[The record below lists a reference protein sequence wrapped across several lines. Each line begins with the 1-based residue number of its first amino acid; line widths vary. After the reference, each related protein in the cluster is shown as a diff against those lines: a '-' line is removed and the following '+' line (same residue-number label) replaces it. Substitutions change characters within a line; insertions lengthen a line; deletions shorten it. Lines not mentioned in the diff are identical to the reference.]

1 MFSRLF
7 RLGWDLDF
15 QGYLFMLDVIRERA
29 QGWFA
34 KVILALIT
42 VPFALWGVDSYL
54 RGGADGAFVAE
65 VDSQKI
71 SQQEFNQVLREQQD
85 RMRSVMKDAFD
96 PAMLDKP
103 EIRRSILDNLV
114 EQRLLTGGAAK
125 AGIVISDEMLAGFI
139 GAIPDFQENGKF
151 SQSRYESL
159 LRNQGMSPVMFESR
173 LRQGL
178 MTEQFIDGLT
188 HSTLLPRS
196 ALDTF
201 IHLSEQQREMLQAM
215 IVPEQFFPRIKVGND
230 QIKAY
235 YDKHKETF
243 RVPEQAR
250 LDYVV
255 LSVEDLAQQA
265 VVPDGEVA
273 KYYEE
278 HAAQFQEAEQRQA
291 SHILITAAAS
301 ASEAEKSAARAKA
314 EQLFKDATRSPGQF
328 AELAAKHSQDPG
340 SAAAGGDLGMF
351 ARGAMVKPFENAV
364 FAMKVGDI
372 VGPVQ
377 SDFGFHVIK
386 LTGVKPGKARS
397 LAEAREEIVL
407 ELKKQNAGKRFAEVA
422 ETFSNMVY
430 EQPDSL
436 KPVADALGLKVQSS
450 PWMGKKGGDVA
461 LLNNGKLLQAVF
473 SEESIKLKRNTEAV
487 EVRPS
492 TLVAARVT
500 EFRPAS
506 YKALEELS
514 VELGAR
520 VQRDLANEMA
530 AKRGGEVLEQLR
542 QGKEVPELKWGTPIV
557 VSRQAAASLGE
568 AVVSEIFTANA
579 GKLPSF
585 TGVPDPKGGFL
596 LIRVNRVIDPGKLD
610 DAKRKGYA
618 DRLRDLLAQEY
629 FAAYVG
635 SLRQRADITVKKDV
649 LEKTER

>member
-1 MFSRLF
+1 
-7 RLGWDLDF
+7 
-15 QGYLFMLDVIRERA
+15 MLDVIRDRA
-29 QGWFA
+29 QSWVA
-34 KVILALIT
+34 KVILVLIT

-54 RGGADGAFVAE
+54 RGGTDGAVVAE
-65 VDSQKI
+65 VNSQKI
-71 SQQEFNQVLREQQD
+71 SRQEFNQVLREQQD

-114 EQRLLTGGAAK
+114 EQRLLIGGAAK
-125 AGIVISDEMLAGFI
+125 AGMVISDEMLAGFI

-159 LRNQGMSPVMFESR
+159 LRNQSMTPMAFESR

-178 MTEQFIDGLT
+178 VTEQFIDGLT
-188 HSTLLPRS
+188 NSTLVSRS
-196 ALDTF
+196 ALDSY
-201 IHLSEQQREMLQAM
+201 IRLSEQQREMLQAM
-215 IVPEQFFPRIKVGND
+215 IVPEQFFPQIKVGND

-235 YDKHKETF
+235 YEKHKETF

-255 LSVEDLAQQA
+255 LAMDDLAQQA
-265 VVPDGEVA
+265 VVSDEEVG

-278 HAAQFQEAEQRQA
+278 HTVQYQEAEQRQA
-291 SHILITAAAS
+291 SHILIAAAAS
-301 ASEAEKSAARAKA
+301 ASEKEKSAARVKA
-314 EQLFKDATRSPGQF
+314 EQLFKDASNSPGSF

-351 ARGAMVKPFENAV
+351 ARGAMVKPFEDAV
-364 FAMKVGDI
+364 FGMKMGEVA
-372 VGPVQ
+372 GPVQ
-377 SDFGFHVIK
+377 SDFGYHIIK
-386 LTGVKPGKARS
+386 LTGVKPGKMRS
-397 LAEAREEIVL
+397 LAESRDEIAL
-407 ELKKQNAGKRFAEVA
+407 ELKKQKAGKRFAEVA

-436 KPVADALGLKVQSS
+436 KPVADALGLKVQTS

-461 LLNNGKLLQAVF
+461 LLNNSKLLQAVF
-473 SEESIKLKRNTEAV
+473 ADESVKLKRNSEAV
-487 EVRPS
+487 EVRPG
-492 TLVAARVT
+492 TLVAARVA

-520 VQRDLANEMA
+520 VQRDLANDMA

-542 QGKEVPELKWGTPIV
+542 QGKNVTELKWGAPIMV
-557 VSRQAAASLGE
+557 TRQTAASLGE
-568 AVVSEIFTANA
+568 AVVSEIFGADA
-579 GKLPSF
+579 GKLPF
-585 TGVPDPKGGFL
+585 FAGAPDPKGGFL
-596 LIRVNRVIDPGKLD
+596 LIRVNRVIEPGALD

-618 DRLRDLLAQEY
+618 DRLRDLLSQEY
-629 FAAYVG
+629 FAAYVA
-635 SLRQRADITVKKDV
+635 SLRQGADIKIKGDL

>member
-1 MFSRLF
+1 
-7 RLGWDLDF
+7 
-15 QGYLFMLDVIRERA
+15 MLDVIRDRA
-29 QGWFA
+29 QSWVA
-34 KVILALIT
+34 KVILVLIT
-42 VPFALWGVDSYL
+42 IPFALWGVDSYL
-54 RGGADGAFVAE
+54 RGGADGAVVAE

-125 AGIVISDEMLAGFI
+125 AGMVVSDEMLAGFI

-159 LRNQGMSPVMFESR
+159 LRNQGMTPVAFESR

-178 MTEQFIDGLT
+178 VTEQFIDGLT
-188 HSTLLPRS
+188 NSTLVSRS
-196 ALDTF
+196 ALDTY
-201 IHLSEQQREMLQAM
+201 IRLSEQQREMLQAM
-215 IVPEQFFPRIKVGND
+215 IVPAQFFPQIKVGND

-235 YDKHKETF
+235 YEKHKETF

-255 LSVEDLAQQA
+255 LAVDDMAQQA
-265 VVPDGEVA
+265 VVSDEEVG

-278 HAAQFQEAEQRQA
+278 HAQQFQEAEQRQA

-301 ASEAEKSAARAKA
+301 ASEKEKSAARVKA
-314 EQLFKDATRSPGQF
+314 EQLFKDASNSPERF

-351 ARGAMVKPFENAV
+351 ARGAMVKPFEDAV
-364 FAMKVGDI
+364 FGMKMGEI

-377 SDFGFHVIK
+377 SDFGFHIIK
-386 LTGVKPGKARS
+386 LTGVKPGKVRS
-397 LAEAREEIVL
+397 LAESREEIAL
-407 ELKKQNAGKRFAEVA
+407 ELKKQKAGKRFAEVA
-422 ETFSNMVY
+422 ETFSNLVY

-436 KPVADALGLKVQSS
+436 KPVADALGLKIQTS
-450 PWMGKKGGDVA
+450 PWMGKNGGEVA

-473 SEESIKLKRNTEAV
+473 ADESVKLKRNSEAV

-492 TLVAARVT
+492 TLVAARVA

-506 YKALEELS
+506 YKALDELS

-520 VQRDLANEMA
+520 VQRDMANEMA

-542 QGKEVPELKWGTPIV
+542 QGNNVAELKWGAPIV
-557 VSRQAAASLGE
+557 VTRQAAASLGE
-568 AVVSEIFTANA
+568 AVVSEIFSADVA
-579 GKLPSF
+579 KLPFFS
-585 TGVPDPKGGFL
+585 GAPDPKGGFL
-596 LIRVNRVIDPGKLD
+596 LIRVNRVIEPGTLD

-618 DRLRDLLAQEY
+618 DRLRDLLSQEY
-629 FAAYVG
+629 FAAYVA
-635 SLRQRADITVKKDV
+635 SLRQGADIKVKGDL

>member
-1 MFSRLF
+1 
-7 RLGWDLDF
+7 
-15 QGYLFMLDVIRERA
+15 MLDVIRDRA
-29 QGWFA
+29 QSWVA
-34 KVILALIT
+34 KVILVLIT
-42 VPFALWGVDSYL
+42 IPFALWGVDSYL
-54 RGGADGAFVAE
+54 RGGADGAVVAE

-125 AGIVISDEMLAGFI
+125 AGMVVSDEMLAGFI

-159 LRNQGMSPVMFESR
+159 LRNQGMTPVAFESR

-178 MTEQFIDGLT
+178 VTEQFIDGLT
-188 HSTLLPRS
+188 NSTLVSRS
-196 ALDTF
+196 ALDTY
-201 IHLSEQQREMLQAM
+201 IRLSEQQREMLQAM
-215 IVPEQFFPRIKVGND
+215 IVPAQFFPQIKVGND

-235 YDKHKETF
+235 YEKHKETF

-255 LSVEDLAQQA
+255 LAVDDMAQQA
-265 VVPDGEVA
+265 VVSDEEVG

-278 HAAQFQEAEQRQA
+278 HAQQFQEAEQRQA

-301 ASEAEKSAARAKA
+301 ASEKEKSAARVKA
-314 EQLFKDATRSPGQF
+314 EQLFKDASNSPERF

-351 ARGAMVKPFENAV
+351 ARGAMVKPFEDAV
-364 FAMKVGDI
+364 FGMKMGEI

-386 LTGVKPGKARS
+386 LTGVKPGKVRS
-397 LAEAREEIVL
+397 LAESREEIAL
-407 ELKKQNAGKRFAEVA
+407 ELKKQKAGKRFAEVA
-422 ETFSNMVY
+422 ETFSNLVY

-436 KPVADALGLKVQSS
+436 KPVADALGLKIQTS
-450 PWMGKKGGDVA
+450 PWMGKNGGEVA

-473 SEESIKLKRNTEAV
+473 ADESVKLKRNSEAV

-492 TLVAARVT
+492 TLVAARVA

-506 YKALEELS
+506 YKALDELS

-520 VQRDLANEMA
+520 VQRDMANEMA

-542 QGKEVPELKWGTPIV
+542 QGNNVAELKWGAPIV
-557 VSRQAAASLGE
+557 VTRQAAASLGE
-568 AVVSEIFTANA
+568 AVVSEIFSADVA
-579 GKLPSF
+579 KLPFFS
-585 TGVPDPKGGFL
+585 GAPDPKGGFL
-596 LIRVNRVIDPGKLD
+596 LIRVNRVIEPGALD

-618 DRLRDLLAQEY
+618 DRLRDLLSQEY
-629 FAAYVG
+629 FAAYVA
-635 SLRQRADITVKKDV
+635 SLRQGADIKVKGDL